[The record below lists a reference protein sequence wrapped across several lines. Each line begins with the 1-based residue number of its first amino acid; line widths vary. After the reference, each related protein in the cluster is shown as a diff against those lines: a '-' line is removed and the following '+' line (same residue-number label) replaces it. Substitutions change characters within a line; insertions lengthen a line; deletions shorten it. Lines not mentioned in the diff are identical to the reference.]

1 MRARHAD
8 RLWLIAGA
16 TVVALLVVVT
26 WLWLVDPQRTEATE
40 LREQTGT
47 AETQAVLL
55 RKRTAELAVA
65 QTKIDQ
71 LTRTRDARLAALP
84 AGPGVPAFLR
94 QLQASG
100 TAAKVDVSGITVGMP
115 AEEKTLPGVWS
126 LPIQLT
132 ADGTVAQLSAFL
144 DQLQGSGLKRAVLV
158 QTAGL
163 SGGGGEVT
171 SAARVMSLSLSV
183 KVFVAPPVGAGV
195 PTVTTD

>member
-1 MRARHAD
+1 MRARHTD

-16 TVVALLVVVT
+16 TVVALLVIFT

-40 LREQTGT
+40 LREQTAT
-47 AETQAVLL
+47 ADTQAVQL
-55 RKRTAELAVA
+55 RKRTAELTAA
-65 QTKIDQ
+65 QAKIDE

-84 AGPGVPAFLR
+84 AGSGVPAFLR
-94 QLQASG
+94 QLQGSG
-100 TAAKVDVSGITVGMP
+100 TVAKVDVSGITVGMP
-115 AEEKTLPGVWS
+115 AEEKALPGVWA

-158 QTAGL
+158 QTTNL
-163 SGGGGEVT
+163 SGGGGEST
-171 SAARVMSLSLSV
+171 GAARVMSLSLSV

-195 PTVTTD
+195 PTVTSD